1 MDLLTLLQTILD
13 GLMISLF
20 YVLIA
25 LGLTLMFGILRVFN
39 FAHGEV
45 YMMGGFVTYYLFSQ
59 FHINYFLTIIACL
72 IVGAFLGFLFERFIF
87 RPFRDRPFNGF
98 IASLGVMW
106 ILQTIAITQFGV
118 LDKKVPTV
126 FPGII
131 KAMGISISAERLG
144 AMIIGI
150 VMVIGMYLVIN
161 HTKPG
166 KALRAVAQDMEAA
179 SLQGIPVNRMT
190 TLAFAL
196 GSALAAGAGAIMSP
210 IFLINPYSG
219 GMPITK
225 AFIVIILGGMGS
237 LPGTILGGLVLG
249 LLEAFTAV
257 KLSIGMVSALGF
269 GVVIILLLVKPKGLL
284 GRGE

>member
-1 MDLLTLLQTILD
+1 
-13 GLMISLF
+13 
-20 YVLIA
+20 
-25 LGLTLMFGILRVFN
+25 
-39 FAHGEV
+39 
-45 YMMGGFVTYYLFSQ
+45 
-59 FHINYFLTIIACL
+59 
-72 IVGAFLGFLFERFIF
+72 
-87 RPFRDRPFNGF
+87 
-98 IASLGVMW
+98 
-106 ILQTIAITQFGV
+106 
-118 LDKKVPTV
+118 
-126 FPGII
+126 
-131 KAMGISISAERLG
+131 
-144 AMIIGI
+144 
-150 VMVIGMYLVIN
+150 MVIGVYLMVN

-166 KALRAVAQDMEAA
+166 KALRAVAQDMDAA

-196 GSALAAGAGAIMSP
+196 GSALSAGAGAIMSP

-219 GMPITK
+219 GMPVTK

-257 KLSIGMVSALGF
+257 KLSIGVVSALGF

>member
-1 MDLLTLLQTILD
+1 
-13 GLMISLF
+13 
-20 YVLIA
+20 
-25 LGLTLMFGILRVFN
+25 
-39 FAHGEV
+39 
-45 YMMGGFVTYYLFSQ
+45 
-59 FHINYFLTIIACL
+59 
-72 IVGAFLGFLFERFIF
+72 LFERLIF

-98 IASLGVMW
+98 IGSLGVIW

-150 VMVIGMYLVIN
+150 VMVIGMYLIVN

-166 KALRAVAQDMEAA
+166 KALRAVAQDMDAA
-179 SLQGIPVNRMT
+179 SLQGISVNRMT
-190 TLAFAL
+190 TIAFAL
-196 GSALAAGAGAIMSP
+196 GSALSAGAGGIMSP
-210 IFLINPYSG
+210 IFLTNPYSG

-257 KLSIGMVSALGF
+257 KLSIGLVSALGF
-269 GVVIILLLVKPKGLL
+269 GVVIILLLVRPKGLL